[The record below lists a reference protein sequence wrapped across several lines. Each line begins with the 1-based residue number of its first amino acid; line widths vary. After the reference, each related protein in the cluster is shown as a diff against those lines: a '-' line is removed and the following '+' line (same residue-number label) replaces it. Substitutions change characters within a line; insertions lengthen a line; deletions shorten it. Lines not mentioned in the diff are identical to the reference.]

1 MATYDELA
9 TNYANNAKQEYEN
22 SLSYLTTDIKNQQAL
37 DQSALQQKYDNL
49 LTQINRQN
57 DVINKQYE
65 SDAQAAYINKML
77 ANKALDT
84 SLSQLGVDT
93 QGFGVNQ
100 RLLNENAYGQNLAAL
115 QQTRAEG
122 LQGVADKATDTMADY
137 NVASTQLN
145 SDYLAKLSAMNQYI
159 QEQANAYQQNQYT
172 NYLNDLKYQ
181 DALKQQEYEN
191 QLAERQY
198 QDQLAQQLWENQF
211 KQQQLDEQRR
221 QADLDYSLSISRI
234 QSGDSQYS
242 KGVVGYGELASSS
255 GDGQGNVIY
264 TDINGNQYK
273 MKQGYNPYTGT
284 KADLAD
290 KGTFSNG
297 YQPTHVRINDEAV
310 QLRTAKKDGWS
321 INGHTQTIW
330 QAGKSYYVWDGTQNR
345 YYKLSKAQE
354 KEAGLR

>member
-9 TNYANNAKQEYEN
+9 TNYANNAKQEYEK

-191 QLAERQY
+191 QLAERRY

-211 KQQQLDEQRR
+211 KQQQLEEDRR
-221 QADLDYSLSISRI
+221 QANLNYTINYNRQKEKAPEFGWS
-234 QSGDSQYS
+234 
-242 KGVVGYGELASSS
+242 VGTTFT
-255 GDGQGNVIY
+255 N
-264 TDINGNQYK
+264 NGNGTYTYTNPNGTSK
-273 MKQGYNPYTGT
+273 TVAAGINPYTGT
-284 KADLAD
+284 RNEDLNNGGAF
-290 KGTFSNG
+290 KNG
-297 YQPTHVRINDEAV
+297 YQPNNVGGVT
-310 QLRTAKKDGWS
+310 LRTHEKSAVN
-321 INGHTQTIW
+321 INGNTQNVYA
-330 QAGKSYYVWDGTQNR
+330 AGNKYYVWSGQENKYREVYKANDGNW
-345 YYKLSKAQE
+345 YVA
-354 KEAGLR
+354 